1 MGKTGIW
8 IDSKNAYI
16 VSLSGNEANLSI
28 VSSGIEGVIRIEGE
42 GKEYG
47 RFGDQYTTLENKQE
61 NRKMHEIA
69 DYLSEVIEKVKSAD
83 EIVVFGPAQMKI
95 ELEKQIKENQP
106 LAKKLLEVVSADRMT
121 ENQIIAW
128 VKDYY
133 KA

>member
-8 IDSKNAYI
+8 IDSKKAYI
-16 VSLSGNEANLSI
+16 VNLSGSEANLSVI
-28 VSSGIEGVIRIEGE
+28 TSEIEGVTRIEGE

-61 NRKMHEIA
+61 NRRKHEVA
-69 DYLSEVIEKVKSAD
+69 EYLAEIIENIQTA
-83 EIVVFGPAQMKI
+83 EELVVFGPAQMKI
-95 ELEKQIKENQP
+95 ELEKQMKENQA
-106 LAKKLLEVVSADRMT
+106 LAKKLLEVVSADSMT
-121 ENQIIAW
+121 ENQIVAW

>member
-16 VSLSGNEANLSI
+16 VSLSGSEANLSI
-28 VSSGIEGVIRIEGE
+28 VSSGIEGVTRIDGE

-47 RFGDQYTTLENKQE
+47 RFGDQYTTMENKQE
-61 NRKMHEIA
+61 NKKMHEIA
-69 DYLSEVIEKVKSAD
+69 DYLEEVIEKVKSAD

-106 LAKKLLEVVSADRMT
+106 LAKKLLEVVSADSMT

>member
-1 MGKTGIW
+1 MGKTGVW
-8 IDSKNAYI
+8 IDSKKAYI
-16 VSLSGNEANLSI
+16 VNLSGSDANLSVI
-28 VSSGIEGVIRIEGE
+28 TSEIEGVTRIEGE

-47 RFGDQYTTLENKQE
+47 RFGNQYTTLENKQE
-61 NRKMHEIA
+61 NRRKHEVA
-69 DYLSEVIEKVKSAD
+69 EYLEEVVENIKSAD

-106 LAKKLLEVVSADRMT
+106 LAKKLLDVVNADSMT

>member
-8 IDSKNAYI
+8 IDSKKAYI
-16 VSLSGNEANLSI
+16 VNLSGSDANLSVI
-28 VSSGIEGVIRIEGE
+28 TSEIEGVTRIEGE

-47 RFGDQYTTLENKQE
+47 RFGNQYTTLENKQE
-61 NRKMHEIA
+61 NRRKHEVA
-69 DYLSEVIEKVKSAD
+69 EYLEEVVENIKSAD

-106 LAKKLLEVVSADRMT
+106 LAKKLLEVVNADSMT
-121 ENQIIAW
+121 ENQIVAW

>member
-8 IDSKNAYI
+8 IDSKKAYI
-16 VSLSGNEANLSI
+16 VSLSGSEANLLI
-28 VSSGIEGVIRIEGE
+28 VSSDIEGVNRVDGE

-61 NRKMHEIA
+61 NRKKHEVA
-69 DYLSEVIEKVKSAD
+69 DYLEEVIEKIKSAE
-83 EIVVFGPAQMKI
+83 EIVVFGPAEMKK
-95 ELEKQIKENQP
+95 ELEKQIKENLT
-106 LAKKLLEVVSADRMT
+106 LAKKLLEVVSTDSMT

>member
-8 IDSKNAYI
+8 IDSKKAYI
-16 VSLSGNEANLSI
+16 VNLSGSDASLSVITSE
-28 VSSGIEGVIRIEGE
+28 IEGVTRIEGE

-47 RFGDQYTTLENKQE
+47 RFGNQYTTLENKQE
-61 NRKMHEIA
+61 NRRKHEIA
-69 DYLSEVIEKVKSAD
+69 EYLEEVVDNIKSAD

-106 LAKKLLEVVSADRMT
+106 LAKKLLDVVNADSMT
-121 ENQIIAW
+121 ENQIVAW

-133 KA
+133 KG

>member
-8 IDSKNAYI
+8 IDSKKAYI
-16 VSLSGNEANLSI
+16 VSLSGSDTNLSVI
-28 VSSGIEGVIRIEGE
+28 TSEIEGVTRIEGE

-61 NRKMHEIA
+61 NRRKHEVA
-69 DYLSEVIEKVKSAD
+69 EYLEEVVENIKSAD
-83 EIVVFGPAQMKI
+83 EIVVFGPAEMKI
-95 ELEKQIKENQP
+95 EFEKLIRENQA
-106 LAKKLLEVVSADRMT
+106 LAKKLLEVVSADSMT
-121 ENQIIAW
+121 ENQIVAW